1 MRGKG
6 FSVEILLY
14 FSQIRRT
21 IFVFSSHSNYQFPLV
36 SHLLFFWEFGPVA
49 FIVTAGGGGNV
60 GNIRE
65 GKGDKG
71 GERKEKGK
79 STLPVMHSRNRR
91 KGEEGK
97 KGW

>member
-1 MRGKG
+1 M
-6 FSVEILLY
+6 
-14 FSQIRRT
+14 
-21 IFVFSSHSNYQFPLV
+21 
-36 SHLLFFWEFGPVA
+36 
-49 FIVTAGGGGNV
+49 TAGGGGNV

-97 KGW
+97 NGW